1 MMHEVNDLH
10 KDPYK
15 NQIVVGIIIYVFD
28 EGGKV
33 LLFKRKNAP
42 FAGYWEAPGGK
53 LKFMESLRKAAVR
66 ELKEE
71 TGIEVSEDD
80 LLFVDLLEHIIEPA
94 YHRILVAYA
103 VKVPRG
109 TRIVPTEHE
118 EYGWFAMDNLPE
130 KLLVGPIYKAY
141 RIVFGEKDAKEA

>member
-1 MMHEVNDLH
+1 MHEVNDLH

-28 EGGKV
+28 EDGKV

-53 LKFMESLRKAAVR
+53 LEFMEPLKKAAVR

-71 TGIEVSEDD
+71 TGIDVSESD

-94 YHRILVAYA
+94 YHRILVVYA

-118 EYGWFAMDNLPE
+118 EYGWFAMDELPA
-130 KLLVGPIYKAY
+130 KLLGGPIHKAY
-141 RIVFGEKDAKEA
+141 KIVFGDECAEKA